1 MLNIVNGIVIHEPKI
16 RLMNEGRLIV
26 ETRELCLCQ
35 EISHVIQTV
44 IYRTCSSV
52 RYKSDVL
59 HRGMSR
65 PVHNLVFFSF

>member
-52 RYKSDVL
+52 
-59 HRGMSR
+59 MSR